1 MAKIK
6 INNVITIESNSSSTL
21 LETMERAGLDVE
33 YNCREG
39 HCGAC
44 RCKLTSGAVEYV
56 GFAMAYTADD
66 EVLPCICRA
75 KSDVKLNA
83 VNYHP
88 NVKRA

>member
-6 INNVITIESNSSSTL
+6 INNTVTVESNSSSTL
-21 LETMERAGLDVE
+21 LESMEYAGFDVE

-44 RCKLTSGAVEYV
+44 RCKLTSGSVEYV
-56 GFAMAYTADD
+56 GFAMAYTADN

-75 KSDVKLNA
+75 KSDVKLEA
-83 VNYHP
+83 VKYHP
-88 NVKRA
+88 TVKRA